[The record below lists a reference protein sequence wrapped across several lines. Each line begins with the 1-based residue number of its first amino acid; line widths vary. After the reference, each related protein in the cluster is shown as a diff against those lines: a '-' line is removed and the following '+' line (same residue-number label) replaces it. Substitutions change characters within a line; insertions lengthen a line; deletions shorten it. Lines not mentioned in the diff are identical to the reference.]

1 MFKFVVPAK
10 RVFFLATAIATFGLV
25 ETDVARADS
34 CFLSPAKLSED
45 AVSAFQSDP
54 TALLSAN
61 PVGGYSL
68 SSQVRSLAGSDTEA
82 IASLVGLAEGANEA
96 QTAAV
101 GAGLAQAATACV
113 NSRPDISAEIQQAVA
128 ESGNDALIA
137 AFAAAAGNTQ
147 TAAVGGGAVG
157 GTGGAGGGA
166 AAGIGGG
173 GAVGGGAGGT
183 DSTFSNPTFS
193 LSADGSTGDIS
204 TTVVSPN

>member
-1 MFKFVVPAK
+1 M
-10 RVFFLATAIATFGLV
+10 
-25 ETDVARADS
+25 
-34 CFLSPAKLSED
+34 
-45 AVSAFQSDP
+45 
-54 TALLSAN
+54 
-61 PVGGYSL
+61 
-68 SSQVRSLAGSDTEA
+68 
-82 IASLVGLAEGANEA
+82 VGLAEGGNEA

-113 NSRPDISAEIQQAVA
+113 TSRPDISDQIQQAVA
-128 ESGNDALIA
+128 ASGNDALIA

-166 AAGIGGG
+166 AGGIGGG

-193 LSADGSTGDIS
+193 LSADGSTGNIS